1 MMQHMSSYSTSVCSC
16 VLAGGGPRVVMGGVK
31 LSLFNVTNPSLPT
44 EDSKLLIGDAG
55 TSTSVSYEHKA
66 FLYHAASG
74 YIALPVDLHQQAGC
88 EEISPGD
95 ACMNPNFLN
104 MWGPSTFQGAYVVKI
119 DQIVDE
125 TGTSKKEL
133 RVHMRISH
141 ERPKTDAG
149 SDGQS
154 GKMAW
159 GFGWNWRQS
168 LRRIHRSVY
177 MDGLLYTLSD
187 RNMQAHQLE
196 TKALKA
202 SINLTQPTCYA
213 PEVYRDQ
220 GGGGGPWFGIGRPP
234 IAFSEP
240 QVAGKPVAMP

>member
-1 MMQHMSSYSTSVCSC
+1 
-16 VLAGGGPRVVMGGVK
+16 MGGVK

-55 TSTSVSYEHKA
+55 TSTEVSYEHKA

-74 YIALPVDLHQQAGC
+74 YIALPVDLHQQADC
-88 EEISPGD
+88 KEISPGH
-95 ACMNPNFLN
+95 ACMEPNFLN
-104 MWGPSTFQGAYVVKI
+104 MWGWGPSTFQGAYVVKI
-119 DQIVDE
+119 DNVVDK
-125 TGTSKKEL
+125 TGISKKEL

-159 GFGWNWRQS
+159 GFSWNWRPS
-168 LRRIHRSVY
+168 LRRIYRSVY

-202 SINLTQPTCYA
+202 SLNLTQPTCYA
-213 PEVYRDQ
+213 PEVYRDRDQ
-220 GGGGGPWFGIGRPP
+220 GGMFSIGRP

-240 QVAGKPVAMP
+240 QVAGGRPIAVP